1 MSNQVRREAVFE
13 PDFLDD
19 LVHWI
24 RTDQKPALRTFKLVN
39 LTLRDPFRGGGKP
52 KPLGKS
58 LGGLWSRRISEEHRL
73 VYKITSNQVRF
84 MSARFHYKRNM
95 RISFPTQVH
104 HALPQTGEAGN
115 EVRREEQSPTPQVAL
130 GTRPDGIDSVWA
142 LDDNWRVL
150 LDDVWQ
156 EDGD

>member
-1 MSNQVRREAVFE
+1 M
-13 PDFLDD
+13 
-19 LVHWI
+19 HWI

-39 LTLRDPFRGGGKP
+39 LTLRDPFRCGGKP

-84 MSARFHYKRNM
+84 ISARFHYTPNLG
-95 RISFPTQVH
+95 ISLPTLVH
-104 HALPQTGEAGN
+104 HALPQTGDAVKEHRSEG
-115 EVRREEQSPTPQVAL
+115 ESPVPQVAS
-130 GTRPDGIDSVWA
+130 GSRPDGIDSVWA
-142 LDDNWRVL
+142 LDDDWRAL

>member
-39 LTLRDPFRGGGKP
+39 LTLRDPFRGGGKA

-58 LGGLWSRRISEEHRL
+58 LGGLWSRRITEEHRL

-84 MSARFHYKRNM
+84 MSARFHYERNVG
-95 RISFPTQVH
+95 ISFPTQVH
-104 HALPQTGEAGN
+104 HALPQTGDAGN
-115 EVRREEQSPTPQVAL
+115 EQRREGQSPVPHVAS
-130 GTRPDGIDSVWA
+130 GSRQDSIDSAWA
-142 LDDNWRVL
+142 LDDDWRAL
-150 LDDVWQ
+150 LDYVWQ
-156 EDGD
+156 DDGD

>member
-1 MSNQVRREAVFE
+1 MSHEVRREAVFE

-58 LGGLWSRRISEEHRL
+58 LGGLWSRRITEEHRL

-84 MSARFHYKRNM
+84 ISARFHYTPNLG
-95 RISFPTQVH
+95 ISLPTLVH
-104 HALPQTGEAGN
+104 HALPQTGDA
-115 EVRREEQSPTPQVAL
+115 VKDHRREGQVPIPQVAP

-142 LDDNWRVL
+142 LDDDWRAL